1 MPTIPA
7 FGPWDE
13 KTHLGDKQEK
23 TIQRAQLSETTPQSV
38 DPTAQTAIFFG
49 SGKKPYQTSLSSCT
63 CSDFTRR
70 KLPCK
75 HIYRLAMELGIIDL
89 PYKSGESKGERL
101 DRQISLEDAV
111 AVIETLSDDA
121 QRELS
126 SLLYGTFDRIENR
139 FKPQLV
145 TDTSI
150 IEEFRACPL
159 LEERPAVSLILSR
172 LGRNNMNDLIAQ
184 IGVENPPKKNSSTA
198 FLFQWIQDNV
208 PNVSEYL
215 PPYAAFSFIIN
226 FDRAQ
231 RSVYQYLLRKYEYTC
246 LFSEDGPEDNPY
258 LFVPHGSNPPGLSI
272 TISAN
277 GVTSHTDGDPNA
289 YYFPD
294 DAITALLTKYGHNRC
309 LNGFI
314 PVREK

>member
-89 PYKSGESKGERL
+89 PYKSGESKVERL

-111 AVIETLSDDA
+111 TVIETLSDDA
-121 QRELS
+121 QHRLSEL
-126 SLLYGTFDRIENR
+126 LGATCDRIDNR
-139 FKPQLV
+139 FTPHLV
-145 TDTSI
+145 TEPSI

-172 LGRNNMNDLIAQ
+172 LGRNDMNDLIAQ

-226 FDRAQ
+226 FDRVQ
-231 RSVYQYLLRKYEYTC
+231 RSAYQYLLRKYENDVST
-246 LFSEDGPEDNPY
+246 LDGEHAVV
-258 LFVPHGSNPPGLSI
+258 VPHGSNPPGFSI
-272 TISAN
+272 IVSTDGI
-277 GVTSHTDGDPNA
+277 TRHTDGNPNA
-289 YYFPD
+289 FYFPD

-314 PVREK
+314 PVQEK